1 MSIQDLSKLPTRF
14 KVEYH
19 CSLTCLWTQLSYAR
33 GVQLDG
39 GASLSIG
46 SAARESP
53 PFHTAKILVVR
64 RGSWVAGTA
73 GHWQGLH
80 EE

>member
-1 MSIQDLSKLPTRF
+1 MCVQGIQHLLA
-14 KVEYH
+14 
-19 CSLTCLWTQLSYAR
+19 CLMHE

-64 RGSWVAGTA
+64 RGSWVAGAA
-73 GHWQGLH
+73 GHRQGLH